1 MNPLDH
7 DAVFTVGVHLLRL
20 IGIIFCNG
28 GKHFFIG
35 HHLRMVFLIKLLHPI
50 GDLTFLER
58 AVSDRCQHAVPVHK
72 AVFLHDS
79 CLIFRLHNFTEEYKR
94 FNTQRA
100 NELQGINKQIR
111 ETITRKVNSVDEL
124 KTQSASLIAKI
135 KKLNNDDLI
144 NELETDYNVL
154 CKQIKQTE
162 QEISELNGQIAEN
175 DAEIK
180 RNVEQKDFSK
190 MEQSALYKEKLQKA
204 VYHSLS
210 AMRGILEIVFKNG
223 MTRYV
228 LIKKHR
234 NGGTYLLPDTFKGDM
249 ERKQIIVPSL
259 RTDKDNPY
267 SAQPMNLRYTF
278 DEFFKAMP
286 VEEYEIPITE

>member
-1 MNPLDH
+1 MRK
-7 DAVFTVGVHLLRL
+7 LRRQMRL
-20 IGIIFCNG
+20 YPIVRLTCV
-28 GKHFFIG
+28 KET
-35 HHLRMVFLIKLLHPI
+35 LH
-50 GDLTFLER
+50 
-58 AVSDRCQHAVPVHK
+58 
-72 AVFLHDS
+72 
-79 CLIFRLHNFTEEYKR
+79 TEEYKR

-234 NGGTYLLPDTFKGDM
+234 NGGTYLCPIRSKATWSVNKLSF
-249 ERKQIIVPSL
+249 R
-259 RTDKDNPY
+259 PY
-267 SAQPMNLRYTF
+267 EPTRI
-278 DEFFKAMP
+278 
-286 VEEYEIPITE
+286 IPIQPSR

>member
-1 MNPLDH
+1 M
-7 DAVFTVGVHLLRL
+7 
-20 IGIIFCNG
+20 
-28 GKHFFIG
+28 
-35 HHLRMVFLIKLLHPI
+35 
-50 GDLTFLER
+50 
-58 AVSDRCQHAVPVHK
+58 
-72 AVFLHDS
+72 
-79 CLIFRLHNFTEEYKR
+79 
-94 FNTQRA
+94 
-100 NELQGINKQIR
+100 
-111 ETITRKVNSVDEL
+111 
-124 KTQSASLIAKI
+124 
-135 KKLNNDDLI
+135 
-144 NELETDYNVL
+144 L

-180 RNVEQKDFSK
+180 RSVEQKDFSK
-190 MEQSALYKEKLQKA
+190 MEQSALYKEKLQKV
-204 VYHSLS
+204 VYHSSLPCV
-210 AMRGILEIVFKNG
+210 AFLEIVFKNG

-234 NGGTYLLPDTFKGDM
+234 NSGTYCFADTFKGDM

>member
-1 MNPLDH
+1 
-7 DAVFTVGVHLLRL
+7 T
-20 IGIIFCNG
+20 
-28 GKHFFIG
+28 
-35 HHLRMVFLIKLLHPI
+35 LH
-50 GDLTFLER
+50 
-58 AVSDRCQHAVPVHK
+58 
-72 AVFLHDS
+72 
-79 CLIFRLHNFTEEYKR
+79 TEEYKR

-111 ETITRKVNSVDEL
+111 ETITRKDNSVDEL

-162 QEISELNGQIAEN
+162 KEISEMNGQIAEN

-204 VYHSLS
+204 
-210 AMRGILEIVFKNG
+210 
-223 MTRYV
+223 
-228 LIKKHR
+228 
-234 NGGTYLLPDTFKGDM
+234 
-249 ERKQIIVPSL
+249 
-259 RTDKDNPY
+259 
-267 SAQPMNLRYTF
+267 
-278 DEFFKAMP
+278 
-286 VEEYEIPITE
+286 

>member
-1 MNPLDH
+1 MH
-7 DAVFTVGVHLLRL
+7 
-20 IGIIFCNG
+20 
-28 GKHFFIG
+28 
-35 HHLRMVFLIKLLHPI
+35 
-50 GDLTFLER
+50 
-58 AVSDRCQHAVPVHK
+58 
-72 AVFLHDS
+72 
-79 CLIFRLHNFTEEYKR
+79 TEEYKR

-210 AMRGILEIVFKNG
+210 AMRGILEIIFKNG

-249 ERKQIIVPSL
+249 ERKQIIVPS
-259 RTDKDNPY
+259 
-267 SAQPMNLRYTF
+267 SVSYTHLTL
-278 DEFFKAMP
+278 P
-286 VEEYEIPITE
+286 TTSRV

>member
-1 MNPLDH
+1 MRK
-7 DAVFTVGVHLLRL
+7 LRRQCAYIL
-20 IGIIFCNG
+20 SSVWTCV
-28 GKHFFIG
+28 KET
-35 HHLRMVFLIKLLHPI
+35 LH
-50 GDLTFLER
+50 
-58 AVSDRCQHAVPVHK
+58 
-72 AVFLHDS
+72 
-79 CLIFRLHNFTEEYKR
+79 TEEYKR

-210 AMRGILEIVFKNG
+210 AMRGILEIIFKNG

>member
-1 MNPLDH
+1 MNGFLSH
-7 DAVFTVGVHLLRL
+7 LFFQCLAVALLYARHLVIAASVQLVVGNGRGRSIEMIQRNRL
-20 IGIIFCNG
+20 IRI
-28 GKHFFIG
+28 
-35 HHLRMVFLIKLLHPI
+35 R
-50 GDLTFLER
+50 
-58 AVSDRCQHAVPVHK
+58 
-72 AVFLHDS
+72 
-79 CLIFRLHNFTEEYKR
+79 KR

-210 AMRGILEIVFKNG
+210 AMRGILEIIFKNG

>member
-1 MNPLDH
+1 MRENNLFQSNAPKYYNPLK
-7 DAVFTVGVHLLRL
+7 GL
-20 IGIIFCNG
+20 IFCPCGCSLYMKPN
-28 GKHFFIG
+28 HNSY
-35 HHLRMVFLIKLLHPI
+35 LIYRCSSSYNDKQRCENFGIKCSYVLSAVWTCVKETLH
-50 GDLTFLER
+50 
-58 AVSDRCQHAVPVHK
+58 
-72 AVFLHDS
+72 
-79 CLIFRLHNFTEEYKR
+79 TEEYKR
-94 FNTQRA
+94 FNTERA

-111 ETITRKVNSVDEL
+111 ETITRKVNNVDEL

-154 CKQIKQTE
+154 CKQIKQIE

-180 RNVEQKDFSK
+180 RSVEQKDFSE
-190 MEQSALYKEKLQKA
+190 MEQSALYKEKLQKV

-223 MTRYV
+223 MIRYV

-234 NGGTYLLPDTFKGDM
+234 NGGVFLLPEFWTVDIS
-249 ERKQIIVPSL
+249 RAVIIVPTHPSV
-259 RTDKDNPY
+259 DPEHPY
-267 SAQPMNLRYTF
+267 TLLPTIPREYTF
-278 DEFFKAMP
+278 DT
-286 VEEYEIPITE
+286 IITERDMDEYRITVS

>member
-1 MNPLDH
+1 MRKLRRQMRLYPIVRLDLCKGNLAH
-7 DAVFTVGVHLLRL
+7 R
-20 IGIIFCNG
+20 GIQAFQYPA
-28 GKHFFIG
+28 GKWIA
-35 HHLRMVFLIKLLHPI
+35 
-50 GDLTFLER
+50 GDKQ
-58 AVSDRCQHAVPVHK
+58 A
-72 AVFLHDS
+72 DS
-79 CLIFRLHNFTEEYKR
+79 GN
-94 FNTQRA
+94 
-100 NELQGINKQIR
+100 
-111 ETITRKVNSVDEL
+111 NSVDEL

-234 NGGTYLLPDTFKGDM
+234 NGGTYLLPDTFKG
-249 ERKQIIVPSL
+249 
-259 RTDKDNPY
+259 
-267 SAQPMNLRYTF
+267 A
-278 DEFFKAMP
+278 
-286 VEEYEIPITE
+286 